1 MKMKRALKCIGAVA
15 LAASLMMVPSMIPV
29 QASNG
34 PCMEGEF
41 AFANIQLND
50 TVVFSTNEKN
60 TVDGASYDQASNT
73 LTLTNWNLAWRL
85 GRLPDNLRFRKPY
98 HQ

>member
-41 AFANIQLND
+41 AFANIQLMIRLYFPPMRKIQW
-50 TVVFSTNEKN
+50 TERLMTR
-60 TVDGASYDQASNT
+60 QAI
-73 LTLTNWNLAWRL
+73 R
-85 GRLPDNLRFRKPY
+85 
-98 HQ
+98 

>member
-73 LTLTNWNLAWRL
+73 LTLTIMTIRMLHFI
-85 GRLPDNLRFRKPY
+85 PT
-98 HQ
+98 